1 MGAIIPA
8 VDDRLKASV
17 LVIGGF
23 LQKNI
28 RPEMDQ
34 INYVTHVNVPTLMLN
49 GKYDV
54 VGFPYETT
62 VKPMFDMLGTPKEH
76 KKLILYET
84 DHYVPRNDEIRE
96 MDAWLN
102 KYLGQPGK

>member
-23 LQKNI
+23 LQPDI

-34 INYVTHVNVPTLMLN
+34 INYVTHVKIPTLMLN
-49 GKYDV
+49 GRYDV
-54 VGFPYETT
+54 AGFPYETT
-62 VKPMFDMLGTPKEH
+62 VKPMFDLLGTPKED
-76 KKLILYET
+76 KRLVLYPT
-84 DHYVPRNDEIRE
+84 DHYYPTNEMIRE
-96 MDAWLN
+96 MDPWLN
-102 KYLGQPGK
+102 KYLGPTR